1 MRDYVTLRGS
11 TDGAASAGGRS
22 CRLRSS
28 NGPLP
33 AAPAAYALTRLPVPG
48 KRLILLV
55 IVAGST
61 FPQIATMSPQYL
73 LMRALGLRDT

>member
-1 MRDYVTLRGS
+1 
-11 TDGAASAGGRS
+11 
-22 CRLRSS
+22 
-28 NGPLP
+28 
-33 AAPAAYALTRLPVPG
+33 VPG

-61 FPQIATMSPQYL
+61 FPQIATMSPLYL